1 MGEENEMKWK
11 PEALRIIEDY
21 ARFYLME
28 VKRKNILLKSMNL
41 DEDSG
46 LINEDNYLKLDQL
59 E

>member
-1 MGEENEMKWK
+1 LGEENGKKWK
-11 PEALRIIEDY
+11 PEALRLVEDY

-28 VKRKNILLKSMNL
+28 VKRKNILLKSENL

-46 LINEDNYLKLDQL
+46 VINEDNYLKLDQL

>member
-1 MGEENEMKWK
+1 LGEENGKKWK
-11 PEALRIIEDY
+11 PEALRLVEDY

-28 VKRKNILLKSMNL
+28 VKRKNILLESENL

-46 LINEDNYLKLDQL
+46 IINEDNYLKLDQL